1 MWWAVAKFVAVIV
14 ASYVLNTALAPR
26 QKSNTPEAAT
36 EDDWNLPEP
45 TERHAAMHLLWR
57 LLERGLVCSC
67 LWQLSL

>member
-1 MWWAVAKFVAVIV
+1 M

-45 TERHAAMHLLWR
+45 TEGTPAMH
-57 LLERGLVCSC
+57 S
-67 LWQLSL
+67 SLAICWSEDWFVLAYGNYRYEAIKK